1 MPTEALNGRIVLTAF
16 TNEGGVPV
24 NPQPDALD
32 YTTHNGVII
41 KTPDGTQ
48 KPWYPP
54 VVVVETPAEAPL
66 SRLEFRRLF
75 TFAERMAI
83 DNAVQGAMTDL
94 EFATF
99 RTLMKDF
106 DAAQDI
112 HLSHLDVIMGVGVL
126 EEMGFIAAGRAEEIL
141 TS

>member
-32 YTTHNGVII
+32 YTTHNGVVI

-54 VVVVETPAEAPL
+54 VVVVETPAAAPL
-66 SRLEFRRLF
+66 TRLAFRRMF

-83 DNAVQGAMTDL
+83 DNAVQGAMSNT

-99 RTLMKDF
+99 RTLLKDF
-106 DAAQDI
+106 DAAEDV
-112 HLSHLDVIMGVGVL
+112 HLSNLDIIMGVQFL
-126 EEMGFIAAGRAEEIL
+126 EEQGFIAAGRAEEIL